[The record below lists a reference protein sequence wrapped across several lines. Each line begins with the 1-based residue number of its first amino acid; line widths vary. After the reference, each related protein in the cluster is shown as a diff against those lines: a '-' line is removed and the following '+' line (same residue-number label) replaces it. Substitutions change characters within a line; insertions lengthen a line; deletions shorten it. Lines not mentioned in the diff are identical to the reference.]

1 MTTHGNGPA
10 GADDGIV
17 IAGGGLAAQRCAEA
31 LRRGGYD
38 GTLRMV
44 CAEPERPYDRPPL
57 SKEALTDPLR
67 DEALPY
73 RAAGWYEEHDID
85 LLLGVAA
92 SGLAP
97 AQRRLSLADGS
108 RLRYRRLLV
117 ATGGRPRTLP
127 ALAGYDNV
135 SVLRTLQDARVLR
148 EVLASRPRL
157 AVVGAGFIGLE
168 IAATARRLGI
178 EVTIIEAAP
187 CPLAGV
193 LGPELGGWFERLH
206 AAEGADV
213 RCAVTID
220 RVAGAGAVRALVLS
234 DGMTV
239 ETDHVVVGVGIGPDT
254 EWLQG
259 SGLHD
264 RAGVPVD
271 AHGQTAIE
279 DVYAAGDAA
288 ATFDARSGR
297 HLPGSHWEAAGRQGA
312 RVARLMLGQDPGPA
326 PLTSFWTDQYGLRIQ
341 YVGRRGAAETVEIDG
356 DPEARNF
363 TAIFSHAGRAVA
375 ALLVDRPRSLP
386 AARQLIEKGTP

>member
-1 MTTHGNGPA
+1 MTTHGNGHA
-10 GADDGIV
+10 GTDDGII

-38 GTLRMV
+38 GALRMV

-57 SKEALTDPLR
+57 SKEALTDPVR
-67 DEALPY
+67 DSALPY
-73 RAAGWYEEHDID
+73 RSAEWYADNEID

-92 SGLAP
+92 AGVAP
-97 AQRRLSLADGS
+97 AQHRLSLADGS
-108 RLRYRRLLV
+108 RLRYRRLLI
-117 ATGGRPRTLP
+117 ATGGRPRTVP
-127 ALAGYDNV
+127 VLAGYDNV
-135 SVLRTLQDARVLR
+135 SVLRTLHDARMLR

-187 CPLAGV
+187 CPLAGI
-193 LGPELGGWFERLH
+193 LGPELGGWFHRLH

-213 RCAVTID
+213 RCAVTVD
-220 RVAGAGAVRALVLS
+220 RVESAGAVRALVLS
-234 DGMTV
+234 DGTTV
-239 ETDHVVVGVGIGPDT
+239 ETDHVVVGVGIAPEI
-254 EWLQG
+254 EWLEG
-259 SGLHD
+259 TALHD
-264 RAGVPVD
+264 RGGIPVD
-271 AHGQTAIE
+271 VHGRTAID
-279 DVYAAGDAA
+279 DVFAAGDAA
-288 ATFDARSGR
+288 ATFDASSGR

-341 YVGRRGAAETVEIDG
+341 YVGRRGAAETVEFDG
-356 DPEARNF
+356 DPESRNF
-363 TAIFSHAGRAVA
+363 TAIFSHAGAAVA

-386 AARQLIEKGTP
+386 AARQLIEKGRP